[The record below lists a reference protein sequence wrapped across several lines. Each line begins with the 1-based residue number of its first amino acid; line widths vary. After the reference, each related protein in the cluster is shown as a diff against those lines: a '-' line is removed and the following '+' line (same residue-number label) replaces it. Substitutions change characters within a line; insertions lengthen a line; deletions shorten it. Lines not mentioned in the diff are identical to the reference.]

1 MHELSFGTWLIHI
14 SSVIEWIFAIF
25 VINKISTYKK
35 YNLFFWLSLAMVPN
49 LIGAMCAITWH
60 IYDNQENLYGLVS
73 LQGIF
78 TFIGNSTLALAAIKI
93 FKEKRLMNDLFFK
106 FIEKLGSID
115 NTLLFAVSIIPYAI
129 FLFYLYKIKSVN
141 IFVKT
146 GFSLTVLFVFITILV
161 SIFTL
166 NYYDKTLVE
175 VDFLHGFAESFLTLS
190 DFVILFGFI
199 KLLNSLEVNNS

>member
-1 MHELSFGTWLIHI
+1 LHELSFGTWLIHI
-14 SSVIEWIFAIF
+14 SSVIEWIFTIF
-25 VINKISTYKK
+25 VIYKISTYKE

-60 IYDNQENLYGLVS
+60 IYDNQDALYGLVT

-78 TFIGNSTLALAAIKI
+78 TFIGNSTLALASFI
-93 FKEKRLMNDLFFK
+93 FLERKRLMNDLFIK
-106 FIEKLGSID
+106 FVEKLASID
-115 NTLLFAVSIIPYAI
+115 NTFLFAASIFPYVI

-141 IFVKT
+141 NLVKI
-146 GFSLTVLFVFITILV
+146 GYSLTVLFVFITIVV
-161 SIFTL
+161 SIYTL

-175 VDFLHGFAESFLTLS
+175 VDLLHGLAESFLTLS

-199 KLLNSLEVNNS
+199 RILNNLEVNNS